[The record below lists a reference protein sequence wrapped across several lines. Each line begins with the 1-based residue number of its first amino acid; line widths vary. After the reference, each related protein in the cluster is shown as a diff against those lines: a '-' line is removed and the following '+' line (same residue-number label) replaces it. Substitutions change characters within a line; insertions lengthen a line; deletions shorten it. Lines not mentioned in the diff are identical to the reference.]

1 MNFSD
6 FRNASKI
13 NVLVVGDLML
23 DNYLIGDCNRIS
35 PEAPVQIIDINKENQ
50 VLGGAGNVINNLIS
64 LGANAGVLSVLGEDG
79 TAMEIIKHFEILNVK
94 HNIIIE
100 KNRKS
105 SIKNR
110 IIVDKH
116 QIIRFDQESK
126 NCISKKSETEI
137 INSFKK
143 IINDYDIVVL
153 SDYGKG
159 VLTDKIINKIIQIS
173 NLNNKK
179 IIVDPKG
186 INFKKYSGAYLM
198 TPNKSEAEKA
208 LGFKI
213 DNEASLKKALLS
225 LKEVANLDIA
235 LITLSE
241 DGIAYFKN
249 DFKKGATKAKE
260 VFDVTGAGDTV
271 LASIA
276 IGLALKINFDRIVDF
291 ANATA
296 GIVVGKSG
304 SATVSLDEVEV
315 LNYSNNKDAFTDK
328 FLNLNELQKK
338 IKNLKEE
345 SKFKIVFTNGCF
357 DILHVGHVSY
367 LEKAKKIGDILIVG
381 LNSDRSVK
389 LSKGETRPINT
400 ELDRAKLLCALSFV
414 DFVIIFDDET
424 PHNLIKEIAPDVLVK
439 GGDYKKEDIVGLEF
453 ANEVIVLDFIEN
465 FSTTKTIKKMKKNEK
480 K

>member
-1 MNFSD
+1 MNFSK
-6 FRNASKI
+6 FRNSSKI

-35 PEAPVQIIDINKENQ
+35 PEAPVQVVEINKENQ

-64 LGANAGVLSVLGEDG
+64 LGANAGVLSVLGEDD
-79 TAMEIIKHFEILNVK
+79 TAIEIINHFEILNVK
-94 HNIIIE
+94 HNIVFE
-100 KNRKS
+100 ENRKS

-116 QIIRFDQESK
+116 QIIRFDKESK
-126 NCISKKSETEI
+126 NDISKKSETKI
-137 INSFKK
+137 INSFKR
-143 IINDYDIVVL
+143 IINNYDIVVL

-159 VLTDKIINKIIQIS
+159 VLTDEIINKIIQIS
-173 NLNNKK
+173 NLNDKK
-179 IIVDPKG
+179 VIVDPKG
-186 INFKKYSGAYLM
+186 INFKKYYGAYLM
-198 TPNKSEAEKA
+198 TPNRSEAEKA

-213 DNEASLKKALLS
+213 DNEVSLKKALLS
-225 LKEVANLDIA
+225 LKDGVNLDIA

-241 DGIAYFKN
+241 DGIAYFEN

-276 IGLALKINFDRIVDF
+276 IGLALKININKIVDF

-304 SATVSLDEVEV
+304 SATVTLDEVEE
-315 LNYSNNKDAFTDK
+315 LYCFNIKDTFIDK
-328 FLNLNELQKK
+328 FLNLKELPKK
-338 IKNLKEE
+338 IKSLKEE
-345 SKFKIVFTNGCF
+345 RKFKIVFTNGCF
-357 DILHVGHVSY
+357 DILHIGHLSY
-367 LEKAKKIGDILIVG
+367 LERAKQLGDILIVG

-389 LSKGETRPINT
+389 VLKGKTRPINA

-414 DFVIIFDDET
+414 DFVIIFDEET
-424 PHNLIKEIAPDVLVK
+424 PDNLIKQISPAVLVK

-453 ANEVIVLDFIEN
+453 SEEVIVLDIVEN
-465 FSTTKTIKKMKKNEK
+465 YSTTKTIKKIKENEK
-480 K
+480 